1 MNGTAKSPHVS
12 AFQLIAD
19 GTERAGDA
27 SRLFDEYIIVDDTAV
42 LNGPDG
48 ALNALMKSCGAEEV
62 SVTTT
67 AEGTVVRVYA
77 ERRRDTDY
85 DYTTPATNTI
95 DHPIVA
101 A

>member
-1 MNGTAKSPHVS
+1 MSNTAKSQHVS

-19 GTERAGDA
+19 GTERVGDA
-27 SRLFDEYIIVDDTAV
+27 SRLFDEYIIVDNTAV

-48 ALNALMKSCGAEEV
+48 ALNALMKSCDAQEV

-77 ERRRDTDY
+77 ERRRDTDA
-85 DYTTPATNTI
+85 DFTAPVTSTI
-95 DHPIVA
+95 DHTIVPA
-101 A
+101 